1 MGETP
6 LAIPSPERPP
16 VRETATG
23 GIQLPI
29 NPARQ
34 RGLRLNP
41 VISLDDHHVRDT
53 IANTQCFRGLI
64 FR

>member
-6 LAIPSPERPP
+6 LAIAWPRCPP
-16 VRETATG
+16 IRETATG

-29 NPARQ
+29 DPARHH
-34 RGLRLNP
+34 GLRLNP

-64 FR
+64 LR

>member
-6 LAIPSPERPP
+6 LAIPWPRCPP
-16 VRETATG
+16 IRETATG
-23 GIQLPI
+23 GIQLPV

-34 RGLRLNP
+34 RGLRLIP
-41 VISLDDHHVRDT
+41 VISLDDQHVRDT